1 MWNEHFGELPRSF
14 VGEVECFG
22 GPRLDP
28 DRLRR
33 LTLLYAAVMGVGWLL
48 DVPALTCAR
57 CGAAAPES
65 RMDPRIRDQESAR
78 AAADATYSR
87 KRLPKARAKAEAGRR
102 IDEAADLGHPN
113 QPLPSPGKIPVRRG
127 RRRTRLTSAQF
138 SYAGGFIHRFK
149 G

>member
-78 AAADATYSR
+78 AAADAT
-87 KRLPKARAKAEAGRR
+87 
-102 IDEAADLGHPN
+102 
-113 QPLPSPGKIPVRRG
+113 
-127 RRRTRLTSAQF
+127 
-138 SYAGGFIHRFK
+138 
-149 G
+149 